1 MSKKNWLKVVLAAL
15 VVVGTAAAASA
26 EPPKLYHD
34 KYFWQESMKRMADY
48 AAEHGHP
55 FVPTPYATDQYQAFI
70 ATGIQS
76 GSPPSIFTWWNGTKL
91 NELVEAGALR
101 PLDDV
106 WQEAIAAG
114 QMDPAAAE
122 LYKVD
127 GKIYGVPLHL
137 SSWVVFYN
145 NKLFDQAKI
154 TPPKTWDELMAACVK
169 LKAAGITP
177 FDATVQDGWRGFIW
191 FEELLLR
198 TDPDAYMKLH
208 NGEIGY
214 TSDPVK
220 KVFALW
226 EDLYAKGYFTP
237 ATSNEEVLNF
247 ARGDAA
253 MYLMGDWAIQN
264 IKEGGM
270 TPGDDFGA
278 FVMPN
283 VDPSLPPA
291 VINEGSPIV
300 VSTGGGDDADVM
312 SFVKWWVTDE
322 AASQWAKDP
331 SLYIGNLKA
340 PKPNVV
346 VEQIAKDLAV
356 MKAKTYPR
364 YWEASPSEIVLPAVE
379 QFNRFMVD
387 PTPATGDQVMEAVDR
402 IASDYWAAHQ

>member
-1 MSKKNWLKVVLAAL
+1 MKKHWLKMSLAAVAVL
-15 VVVGTAAAASA
+15 GSVVAARA

-34 KYFWQESMKRMADY
+34 KYFWQESMQRMAKY

-76 GSPPSIFTWWNGTKL
+76 GSPPHMFTWWNGTKL
-91 NELVEAGALR
+91 TELVEAGALR

-106 WQEAIAAG
+106 WQKAEQAG
-114 QMDPAAAE
+114 QIDPVTAE

-145 NKLFDQAKI
+145 KKQFDQVGAA
-154 TPPKTWDELMAACVK
+154 PPKTWDELMAVVEK
-169 LKAAGITP
+169 LKKAGITP

-198 TDPDAYMKLH
+198 TDPDAYMKLQS
-208 NGEIGY
+208 GDLPY
-214 TSDPVK
+214 TSEPVK

-226 EDLYAKGYFTP
+226 QDLYAKGYFTK

-270 TPGDDFGA
+270 TPGKDFGA

-283 VDPSLPPA
+283 VNPSLPPA
-291 VINEGSPIV
+291 VINEGAPIV
-300 VSTGGGDDADVM
+300 VSTAGGDDPDVM
-312 SFVKWWVTDE
+312 SFVNWWVTDD
-322 AASQWAKDP
+322 AAAQWAKDP

-346 VEQIAKDLAV
+346 VEQIAADLKA
-356 MKAKTYPR
+356 MKTKTYPR

-387 PTPATGDQVMEAVDR
+387 PTQKTADEVMASVDR
-402 IASDYWAAHQ
+402 IASDYWAAHK